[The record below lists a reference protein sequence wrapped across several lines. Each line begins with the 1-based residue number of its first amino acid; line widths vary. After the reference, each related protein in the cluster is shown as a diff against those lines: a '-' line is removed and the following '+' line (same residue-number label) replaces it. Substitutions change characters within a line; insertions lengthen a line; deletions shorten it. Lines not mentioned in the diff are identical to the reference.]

1 MHLWKKLRNFFFLVE
16 HFWSSAE
23 SWSSV
28 PIILG
33 RFLQNE
39 PVSYAIIAEASTPIF
54 IFLIRSST
62 SAWPQQLYSWLPTST
77 MMNSSTTNFKT
88 HRLWLPTWILFR
100 IYNEEII
107 SIADWNMYY
116 FIFSPIIK
124 YGLRVCILKNI
135 IHYMKYRARN
145 KKKHKMW
152 KSWYANYVL
161 WGVNV
166 CRNSCQMDSPFTNN
180 WNLKCFKEMRAREK
194 AT

>member
-1 MHLWKKLRNFFFLVE
+1 MWIIHYSKTSRKTLKNIGSIWWRKKIHTICICEKNYVIFFLVE

-107 SIADWNMYY
+107 YILQIEICSIS
-116 FIFSPIIK
+116 FLVQS
-124 YGLRVCILKNI
+124 
-135 IHYMKYRARN
+135 
-145 KKKHKMW
+145 
-152 KSWYANYVL
+152 
-161 WGVNV
+161 
-166 CRNSCQMDSPFTNN
+166 
-180 WNLKCFKEMRAREK
+180 
-194 AT
+194 

>member
-1 MHLWKKLRNFFFLVE
+1 MLYIITTLKHHEKCWRMEDLFGEKKFHTIRASVKKNYVIFFLVE
-16 HFWSSAE
+16 HFWSSSE

-107 SIADWNMYY
+107 YIADWNM
-116 FIFSPIIK
+116 
-124 YGLRVCILKNI
+124 
-135 IHYMKYRARN
+135 
-145 KKKHKMW
+145 
-152 KSWYANYVL
+152 
-161 WGVNV
+161 
-166 CRNSCQMDSPFTNN
+166 
-180 WNLKCFKEMRAREK
+180 
-194 AT
+194 

>member
-1 MHLWKKLRNFFFLVE
+1 MWIIHYSKTSRKTLKNIGSIWWRKKIHTICICGKNYVIFFFLVE

-107 SIADWNMYY
+107 YIADWNM
-116 FIFSPIIK
+116 
-124 YGLRVCILKNI
+124 
-135 IHYMKYRARN
+135 
-145 KKKHKMW
+145 
-152 KSWYANYVL
+152 
-161 WGVNV
+161 
-166 CRNSCQMDSPFTNN
+166 
-180 WNLKCFKEMRAREK
+180 
-194 AT
+194 